1 MDKKKYIETVLK
13 EVKFHYDHQEIEKEL
28 ETHIY
33 ERSQY
38 LQAKGMAAES
48 AETEAVQRM
57 GDPQEMGRELNKAH
71 NPWVGYVWL
80 ASCIFAFCLVAAAT
94 WFGVPRVYEK
104 VKFLITDPTPI
115 EDFARWGDE
124 RTLSVMDIDETLML
138 DGFEIHFT
146 EAAVIKHTEYD
157 YGGYYIELFYEHN
170 GKKGKDILEYLSDTN
185 YADKMLLDKNG
196 ESFAKSWPEDKSET
210 PFSLLKYYDNNF
222 HLWIPDLSND
232 IIYVN
237 WDLFGQQDKCEIDL
251 SSLFEEI
258 KTKEAQL

>member
-1 MDKKKYIETVLK
+1 
-13 EVKFHYDHQEIEKEL
+13 
-28 ETHIY
+28 
-33 ERSQY
+33 
-38 LQAKGMAAES
+38 
-48 AETEAVQRM
+48 
-57 GDPQEMGRELNKAH
+57 
-71 NPWVGYVWL
+71 
-80 ASCIFAFCLVAAAT
+80 
-94 WFGVPRVYEK
+94 
-104 VKFLITDPTPI
+104 
-115 EDFARWGDE
+115 
-124 RTLSVMDIDETLML
+124 MDIDETLRF

-146 EAAVIKHTEYD
+146 QVAIIKHTRND
-157 YGGYYIELFYEHN
+157 YGGYYVELFYEHI
-170 GKKGKDILEYLSDTN
+170 GKKGRDIFEYLSDTN

-196 ESFAKSWPEDKSET
+196 ESFAKSWPEDKFET